1 MSGHSK
7 WANIQHRKGRQDAK
21 RGKEFT
27 KAAKEIIIAAKNGGD
42 PASNSRLRAAIAAAK
57 SINLP
62 KDKIEA
68 AIRKGT
74 GQDAGGDIIEI
85 NYEGYGPGGVAVIV
99 ETATDNRNRTVA
111 EIRHLMSKGGGSMG
125 ENGCVSWKFERKGV
139 IQLSK
144 EKYTEDQLMEAALEA
159 GADDLRDE
167 GDVWEIQTAMADFN
181 AVREAFEAAGL
192 EMISAELNQVPQT
205 TMEVDLETARKL
217 LRFIELLED
226 NDDVQNV
233 YSDADISDE
242 IMAQLED

>member
-74 GQDAGGDIIEI
+74 GQDAGGVGGQRVRDA
-85 NYEGYGPGGVAVIV
+85 EG
-99 ETATDNRNRTVA
+99 
-111 EIRHLMSKGGGSMG
+111 
-125 ENGCVSWKFERKGV
+125 
-139 IQLSK
+139 
-144 EKYTEDQLMEAALEA
+144 
-159 GADDLRDE
+159 LRDGRS
-167 GDVWEIQTAMADFN
+167 GDVG
-181 AVREAFEAAGL
+181 V
-192 EMISAELNQVPQT
+192 
-205 TMEVDLETARKL
+205 
-217 LRFIELLED
+217 
-226 NDDVQNV
+226 
-233 YSDADISDE
+233 
-242 IMAQLED
+242 

>member
-1 MSGHSK
+1 MAGHSK

-99 ETATDNRNRTVA
+99 ARGEFAT
-111 EIRHLMSKGGGSMG
+111 L
-125 ENGCVSWKFERKGV
+125 
-139 IQLSK
+139 
-144 EKYTEDQLMEAALEA
+144 AALTL
-159 GADDLRDE
+159 DLRTRN
-167 GDVWEIQTAMADFN
+167 G
-181 AVREAFEAAGL
+181 RY
-192 EMISAELNQVPQT
+192 
-205 TMEVDLETARKL
+205 
-217 LRFIELLED
+217 
-226 NDDVQNV
+226 DDG
-233 YSDADISDE
+233 SDAGRDVL
-242 IMAQLED
+242 MFRNGNKTVTNGQQ

>member
-111 EIRHLMSKGGGSMG
+111 
-125 ENGCVSWKFERKGV
+125 
-139 IQLSK
+139 
-144 EKYTEDQLMEAALEA
+144 
-159 GADDLRDE
+159 
-167 GDVWEIQTAMADFN
+167 AMA
-181 AVREAFEAAGL
+181 APRA
-192 EMISAELNQVPQT
+192 
-205 TMEVDLETARKL
+205 
-217 LRFIELLED
+217 
-226 NDDVQNV
+226 
-233 YSDADISDE
+233 
-242 IMAQLED
+242 

>member
-42 PASNSRLRAAIAAAK
+42 PAGNSRLRAAIAAAK
-57 SINLP
+57 AINLP

-125 ENGCVSWKFERKGV
+125 ESGCVSWKFERKGV
-139 IQLSK
+139 IQFSK

-167 GDVWEIQTAMADFN
+167 GDAWEIQTSMADFN
-181 AVREAFEAAGL
+181 TVREAFEAAGF
-192 EMISAELNQVPQT
+192 EMLSAELNQVPQS
-205 TMEVDLETARKL
+205 TMELDLETARKL